1 MVIPA
6 RWMAT
11 GLGLNDFR
19 EDMLNDERIRS
30 LTIFDVS
37 KEVFPSVEVKGGIC
51 YFLWQEETKGKCA
64 VTNVRDGIR
73 TGPNLRVLNDFDIF
87 VRNNESLKILD
98 RVLNKEEDSITSILS
113 VDKEFGWTSNYKD
126 FSQSKRKGHVPLYY
140 IRNGKRFVG
149 YKNRKEVDKS
159 ADLIDCWKVLIP
171 AAGSDGGQRIPD
183 YVLGKSLIAGS
194 PSVCTQSYLFFKLNT
209 QDEAESMQSYL
220 TTRFFRFLVS
230 LRKITQHATKST
242 YTWVPM
248 QTWDRVWTDEQLFDK
263 YKLSKRQITH
273 IENLI
278 SPVELND

>member
-1 MVIPA
+1 MVQLEKDTTAIKVA
-6 RWMAT
+6 KSVANVWSDID
-11 GLGLNDFR
+11 N
-19 EDMLNDERIRS
+19 I
-30 LTIFDVS
+30 S
-37 KEVFPSVEVKGGIC
+37 K
-51 YFLWQEETKGKCA
+51 
-64 VTNVRDGIR
+64 
-73 TGPNLRVLNDFDIF
+73 
-87 VRNNESLKILD
+87 NESALYDILVD
-98 RVLNKEEDSITSILS
+98 KSVDWPQLSEEFEDSNYEEIKEEDSITSILS